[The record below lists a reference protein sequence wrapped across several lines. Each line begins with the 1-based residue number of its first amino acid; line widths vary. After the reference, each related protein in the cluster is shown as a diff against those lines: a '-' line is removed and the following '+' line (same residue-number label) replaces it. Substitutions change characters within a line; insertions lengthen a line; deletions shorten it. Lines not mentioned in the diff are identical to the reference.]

1 MELTLS
7 ATPPFSLDAVV
18 NSHGWIRLPPFRRLE
33 EGGLSYVA
41 RLNSGRV
48 AEVQVQ
54 GDDAGITVM
63 ADGHLDDDEQQDVQE
78 QVSWMVGLRQDLSPF
93 YALVVEEPKLAHVAE
108 QGRGRILRSPT
119 LFEDV
124 VKTILT
130 TNTSWGGTIRMV
142 ENVVAQFGDPLPGA
156 GSRHAFPPPERLASS
171 DEETLRGSTGLG
183 YRAPYVLDLA
193 QSVAEG
199 QLDLEAL
206 KTAEISTAELRQQL
220 LSIRG
225 VGDYAAANLLM
236 LLGRYDHI
244 PVDSWARKV
253 VSHEWYEGQPIAR
266 AQVEEAFAHW
276 DRWKGLAYWFWDWSY
291 FDQQA

>member
-1 MELTLS
+1 MELKIS
-7 ATPPFSLDAVV
+7 ATPPFSLAAVV

-33 EGGLSYVA
+33 EGGFSYVA

-48 AEVQVQ
+48 ADLRVR
-54 GDDAGITVM
+54 GDDDGVTIV
-63 ADGHLDDDEQQDVQE
+63 ADGPLQDAEQNELVD
-78 QVSWMVGLRQDLSPF
+78 QVSWMIGLRQDLSPF
-93 YALVVEEPKLAHVAE
+93 YALVAKEPKLAHVAE

-142 ENVVAQFGDPLPGA
+142 ENAVAQFGDPLPGT
-156 GSRHAFPPPERLASS
+156 GDRHAFPTPERLASS
-171 DEETLRGSTGLG
+171 DEATLRGSTGLG
-183 YRAPYVLDLA
+183 YRAPYVLELA
-193 QSVAEG
+193 QSVAGG

-206 KTAEISTAELRQQL
+206 KTAEMPTAELRRQL
-220 LSIRG
+220 LSIKG

-253 VSHEWYEGQPIAR
+253 VSHEWYEGQPIGR

-276 DRWKGLAYWFWDWSY
+276 DRWKGLAYWFWNWSY
-291 FDQQA
+291 FEE